1 MVFKFYKTFESGSIA
16 DGATYSDSWTADEDY
31 IIKRVHIMRT
41 DGAGITKSTFYFK
54 IGPRVF
60 TREIAP
66 AAVFGP
72 DVEVTTVVDIPF
84 TKGEKLDFTFKNLE
98 GATLEFYIYFE
109 THSA

>member
-1 MVFKFYKTFESGSIA
+1 MVFKFYKTFESGDLA

-31 IIKRVHIMRT
+31 TIKRIHVMRK
-41 DGAGITKSTFYFK
+41 DGAGITKSTIYIK

-72 DVEVTTVVDIPF
+72 DVEVTTIVDIPF
-84 TKGEKLDFTFKNLE
+84 TKGEKLDFTLKNLE
-98 GATLEFYIYFE
+98 GVTIAFFIYFE
-109 THSA
+109 VHSA